1 MHVFFFREAWRSILQ
16 HRGLATTAVLS
27 LTATLTLSGIFLL
40 LTHNAEF
47 ALQLIG
53 DRREMMVYL
62 RDGIS
67 EADRDDLAERLRS
80 LYGSVTYISKDDAW
94 AEFERQVGD
103 SELLDAVGQNPL
115 PASFRVRLK
124 AELLNYPAME
134 KAAGQV
140 REFPEVEDVRY
151 GATWVQRLDQ
161 LTSAL
166 RRGSLAVGIIV
177 GLAILF
183 VVYNTLRLSVL
194 ARREQVQ
201 VMSRLGATDRFI
213 ATPFVIEAI
222 LQAGIAAVFALAV
235 LYGVQRGL
243 ASQVWEVVFIPTDWM
258 AAFVGAT
265 IVLSWAAAM
274 FALTRVLRTVGR

>member
-1 MHVFFFREAWRSILQ
+1 MYLFFLRETWRSILQ
-16 HRGLATTAVLS
+16 HRGLATTAILS

-47 ALQLIG
+47 ALKLIG

-62 RDGIS
+62 QDGIS
-67 EADRDDLAERLRS
+67 DADREDLTERLSS
-80 LYGSVTYISKDDAW
+80 LYGSVTYISKDEAW
-94 AEFERQVGD
+94 EEFQQQVGD
-103 SELLDAVGQNPL
+103 SELLDAVGENPL
-115 PASFRVRLK
+115 PAAFRVRLK
-124 AELLNYPAME
+124 TELLNYPAME
-134 KAAGQV
+134 KAATQV

-151 GATWVQRLDQ
+151 GATWVQRLDE
-161 LTSAL
+161 LTTAL
-166 RRGSLAVGIIV
+166 RRGSLAVGVLV
-177 GLAILF
+177 GLSILF

-222 LQAGIAAVFALAV
+222 LQATLAAVMALGV
-235 LYGVQRGL
+235 LFGAQKAL
-243 ASQVWEVVFIPTDWM
+243 ESQVWSVVFLPPEWM

-265 IVLSWAAAM
+265 AALAWFAAM
-274 FALTRVLRTVGR
+274 LALTRVLRTVGR

>member
-47 ALQLIG
+47 ALKLIG

-67 EADRDDLAERLRS
+67 ESDRNALEERLRS

-94 AEFERQVGD
+94 AEFEKQVGD

-134 KAAGQV
+134 KAATQV
-140 REFPEVEDVRY
+140 REFAEVEDVRY
-151 GATWVQRLDQ
+151 GAAWVQRLDQ
-161 LTSAL
+161 LTTAL
-166 RRGSLAVGIIV
+166 RRGSLAVGVVV

-213 ATPFVIEAI
+213 ATPFVIEAM
-222 LQAGIAAVFALAV
+222 LQAGLAAVLALAV
-235 LYGVQRGL
+235 LFGLQRGL
-243 ASQVWEVVFIPTDWM
+243 ASQVWDVLFIPAMWM
-258 AAFVGAT
+258 AVFVGAT
-265 IVLSWAAAM
+265 IVLSWGAAM
-274 FALTRVLRTVGR
+274 FALTRVLRTVGK

>member
-1 MHVFFFREAWRSILQ
+1 MHFFFLRETWRSILQ
-16 HRGLATTAVLS
+16 HRGLASTAILS

-47 ALQLIG
+47 ALKLIG
-53 DRREMMVYL
+53 DRREMIVYL
-62 RDGIS
+62 RDDIN
-67 EADRDDLAERLRS
+67 ETDREELTKRLRS
-80 LYGSVTYISKDDAW
+80 LYGSVTYISKDEAW
-94 AEFERQVGD
+94 EEFQEQIGNA
-103 SELLDAVGQNPL
+103 ELLEAVGENPL

-151 GATWVQRLDQ
+151 GAAWVQRLDQ
-161 LTSAL
+161 LTTAL
-166 RRGSLAVGIIV
+166 RRGSLGVGIIV

-201 VMSRLGATDRFI
+201 VMTRLGATDQFI
-213 ATPFVIEAI
+213 ATPFVLEAV
-222 LQAGIAAVFALAV
+222 LQAAVAAIISLGVVFGL
-235 LYGVQRGL
+235 QQGL
-243 ASQVWEVVFIPTDWM
+243 ASQVWDVVFLPVEWIVV
-258 AAFVGAT
+258 FVGAT
-265 IVLSWAAAM
+265 VALAWFAAM
-274 FALTRVLRTVGR
+274 FALARVLRTVGR